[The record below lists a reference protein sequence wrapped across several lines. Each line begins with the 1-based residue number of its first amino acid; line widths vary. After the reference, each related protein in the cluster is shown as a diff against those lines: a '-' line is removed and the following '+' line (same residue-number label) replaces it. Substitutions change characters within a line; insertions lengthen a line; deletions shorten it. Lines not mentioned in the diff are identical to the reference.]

1 MTELVLASM
10 SGICIWIAF
19 RSHPRRDLA
28 VVSRFVGA
36 LAPQAPT
43 NLEKVKGPGPFGRI
57 GRRFPPGQADSIRL
71 LLASAGREA
80 SAPETVRGAQ
90 IVFAVLGALAGLMA
104 GPFALAVSPAAAFA
118 GFRLPLFMLRGRTK
132 ARRERV
138 AAALP
143 EVADLLAVCTEA
155 GLNIALALRRVAD
168 RTSGVL
174 GAELRRMLDEVD
186 LGTPRGRALER
197 FAARNE
203 IADIDA
209 LTQTLISAERFGTQI
224 SASLTSFASDLR
236 AKHRRRAEEQARK
249 APIKILFPLVFLI
262 LPAFVLLTVAPLLL
276 GTFESLGF

>member
-1 MTELVLASM
+1 MTELILASM
-10 SGICIWIAF
+10 CGICFWIAF
-19 RSHPRRDLA
+19 RSRPRRDPAVAARFAGLGGAPAPARLA
-28 VVSRFVGA
+28 
-36 LAPQAPT
+36 
-43 NLEKVKGPGPFGRI
+43 GPGPFARI
-57 GRRFPPGQADSIRL
+57 GRRFPPGQAESIRQ
-71 LLASAGREA
+71 LLASAGSEA
-80 SAPETVRGAQ
+80 HGPETVRGAQ
-90 IVFAVLGALAGLMA
+90 IVFAVMGGLLGLMA
-104 GPFALAVSPAAAFA
+104 GPFALAVTPGAALA
-118 GFRLPLFMLRGRTK
+118 GFRIPLLMLQVRGKT
-132 ARRERV
+132 RRERV

-168 RTSGVL
+168 RTGGVL

-203 IADIDA
+203 IPDIDA

-236 AKHRRRAEEQARK
+236 AKHRRHAEEQARR

-276 GTFESLGF
+276 GTFERLGF